1 MGQVPV
7 SPTTRTMTGT
17 EVWEANQQMQTYPET
32 QENLLALLEQAREE
46 GEVRIRRTDGQI
58 FVLKPE
64 KNKCSALGVTGIDL
78 GISTKEIVEFVREG
92 RERL

>member
-1 MGQVPV
+1 
-7 SPTTRTMTGT
+7 
-17 EVWEANQQMQTYPET
+17 MQTYSET
-32 QENLLALLEQAREE
+32 QESLSVLLERASEE
-46 GEVRIRRTDGQI
+46 GEVRIKRTDGQI

-64 KNKCSALGVTGIDL
+64 NPRRSALDVAGIDL

>member
-1 MGQVPV
+1 
-7 SPTTRTMTGT
+7 
-17 EVWEANQQMQTYPET
+17 MQTYLET
-32 QENLLALLEQAREE
+32 QENLSALLERAREE
-46 GEVRIRRTDGQI
+46 GEVRIKRTDGQI

-64 KNKCSALGVTGIDL
+64 KPKRSALDVAGIDL